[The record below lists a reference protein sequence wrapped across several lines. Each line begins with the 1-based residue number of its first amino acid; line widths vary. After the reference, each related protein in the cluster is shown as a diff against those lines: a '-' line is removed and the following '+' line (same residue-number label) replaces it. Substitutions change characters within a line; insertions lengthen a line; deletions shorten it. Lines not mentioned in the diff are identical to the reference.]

1 MRRSFCFFAQLL
13 AEIGHAAAAFL
24 AVLPRRIAAAFDRA
38 FVRET
43 LFALEEELLP
53 LAAALPALGIQIS
66 GHAYSSICAA
76 FRRPAT
82 VVGHGRHVRDA
93 ADLETQRVQGANGG
107 FPSGAGAF
115 DAHLE
120 ILHAAFLGRA
130 AGLLGPQPGRRT
142 ASISSSP

>member
-1 MRRSFCFFAQLL
+1 MIRRPPRSTLFPYTTLFRSLAQLL

-76 FRRPAT
+76 FSAACNRCGARASRP
-82 VVGHGRHVRDA
+82 RCC
-93 ADLETQRVQGANGG
+93 
-107 FPSGAGAF
+107 
-115 DAHLE
+115 
-120 ILHAAFLGRA
+120 
-130 AGLLGPQPGRRT
+130 
-142 ASISSSP
+142 